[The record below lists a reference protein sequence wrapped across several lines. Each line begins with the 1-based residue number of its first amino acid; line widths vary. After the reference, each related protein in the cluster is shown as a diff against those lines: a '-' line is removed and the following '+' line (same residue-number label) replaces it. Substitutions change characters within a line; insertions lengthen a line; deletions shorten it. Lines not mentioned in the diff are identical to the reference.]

1 MLAQSSTIRTT
12 IPMPRTPLVD
22 LLLKIIIHVHVAN
35 EASVIPV
42 SKSNAYVLCG

>member
-22 LLLKIIIHVHVAN
+22 LLLKIIIHVAN